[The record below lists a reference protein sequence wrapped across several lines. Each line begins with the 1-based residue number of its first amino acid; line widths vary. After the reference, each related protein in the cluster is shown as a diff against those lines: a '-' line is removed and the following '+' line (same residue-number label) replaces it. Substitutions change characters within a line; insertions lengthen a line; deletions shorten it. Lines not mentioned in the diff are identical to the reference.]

1 MTLNETLQ
9 EMKAASRS
17 RIPEAAVA
25 IMTRATEQLENSGV
39 VKKALSKGDQAPTF
53 ELQDW
58 QGTRYNSSLLLSQG
72 PLILHF
78 YRGSW

>member
-1 MTLNETLQ
+1 MTLNEILQ
-9 EMKAASRS
+9 EMKATSRS
-17 RIPEAAVA
+17 RIPAESAA
-25 IMTRATEQLENSGV
+25 IMARATEQLEHSGI
-39 VKKALSKGDQAPTF
+39 VKNALAKGDKAPFF